1 MTLKEAIETGAV
13 NAVALSKIL
22 GVSHKSVYN
31 WAQGKHKI
39 KMHDAKRIEEET
51 GGVVKE
57 W

>member
-13 NAVALSKIL
+13 NAVALSQIL

-31 WAQGKHKI
+31 WAHGTHKI
-39 KMHDAKRIEEET
+39 KMHDAKRIEEAT
-51 GGVVKE
+51 GGIVNE